1 MLTYRIKTRL
11 HHRINKAGEQSIIIR
26 VTFNKCRVDLET
38 GLTIA
43 ASKWN
48 DTLCEAKRNTVNG
61 QGYTFREIN
70 DCIANKISTVN
81 AIFKKYD
88 LDGKYPSEEQL
99 KNEYKIALGTVKHED
114 KTLLAYFDEFTKSR
128 ATLNTWS
135 ANTKKK
141 YNTIRAKL
149 AAFDSSLKIE
159 NLTNTKLTA
168 MVVFFQKYWKQNT
181 TFTKRWQDIGAFFKW
196 CRDNNYPI
204 HQDCAGFKI
213 KLKLP
218 QRTIIYLERDELLRM
233 YNYKFPKQLK
243 HLDLYRDW
251 FCLSAFTSLR
261 FSDVMKLKKVDV
273 RETYIE
279 ITTQKDSD
287 AVKINLNKYSK
298 EIIKKY
304 KKDPFA
310 KEFVLPRVH
319 NAVLNRYLKEIGK
332 ICEIDTPITKIY
344 FEGSSRKEE
353 TLPKYEYITSHV
365 GRKTFICL
373 ALSMGI
379 PPTTVMA
386 WTGHDS
392 FEDMKPYIRITD
404 EAKAREMAKFDTLAT
419 RELET
424 LEEQE

>member
-1 MLTYRIKTRL
+1 M
-11 HHRINKAGEQSIIIR
+11 NDSI
-26 VTFNKCRVDLET
+26 
-38 GLTIA
+38 
-43 ASKWN
+43 S
-48 DTLCEAKRNTVNG
+48 
-61 QGYTFREIN
+61 
-70 DCIANKISTVN
+70 NKISTIN

-88 LDGKYPSEEQL
+88 LTNKYPTATQL
-99 KNEYKIALGTVKHED
+99 KDEYKEALGHLGQHH
-114 KTLLAYFDEFTKSR
+114 KTLLAYYDEFIENR
-128 ATLNTWS
+128 ATLNSWS

-141 YNTIRAKL
+141 YNAIRAKL
-149 AAFDSSLKIE
+149 TAFDPSLKIE
-159 NLTNTKLTA
+159 DLDNSRLTA
-168 MVVFFQKYWKQNT
+168 LVAFFQRYWKQNT

-218 QRTIIYLERDELLRM
+218 KRTIIYLERDELLKV
-233 YNYKFPKQLK
+233 YNYKFSKQLK
-243 HLDLYRDW
+243 YLDLYRDW

-261 FSDVMKLKKVDV
+261 FSDVMKLRKVDV
-273 RETYIE
+273 RDTYIE

-287 AVKINLNKYSK
+287 AVKIDLNKYSK

-304 KKDPFA
+304 KKNPFA

-332 ICEIDTPITKIY
+332 ICEIDTPITKIS
-344 FEGSSRKEE
+344 FEGATRKEE
-353 TLPKYEYITSHV
+353 TKPKYEYITSHT

-424 LEEQE
+424 LEEQEQD